1 MSGEVRLLDENGETR
16 RLVLALET
24 LVTSVSLEHFALIG
38 GLAVV
43 ARLGQ
48 VQADLSE
55 SAELFVV
62 LALVPPS
69 HRAFRDQTV
78 PPPSHGV
85 T

>member
-1 MSGEVRLLDENGETR
+1 MSGEVRLLDEYGETR

-62 LALVPPS
+62 LAARPALTGPSETRRVP
-69 HRAFRDQTV
+69 A
-78 PPPSHGV
+78 PSHGV